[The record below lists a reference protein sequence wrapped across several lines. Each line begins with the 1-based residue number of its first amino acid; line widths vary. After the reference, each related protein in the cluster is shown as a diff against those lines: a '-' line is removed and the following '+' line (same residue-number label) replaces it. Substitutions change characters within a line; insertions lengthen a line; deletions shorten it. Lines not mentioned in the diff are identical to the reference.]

1 MLLGLD
7 ISSSIIGYTVLDE
20 NGELLENECI
30 RLERFKDFFVKV
42 KNTKNKLQ
50 EIAKKYKI
58 DHVYIEESLQ
68 AFTAG
73 KSSAM
78 TIQALSKINGT
89 VSWLCYEMFDITP
102 EYISAGTAR
111 KFCKI
116 KVPKGEKA
124 KPVVLSFVVDN
135 EPKFMLE
142 FTAKGNPVP
151 GSFDKA
157 DSYVIAKAGSILCQM
172 NKN

>member
-7 ISSSIIGYTVLDE
+7 ISSSIIGYTILDDS
-20 NGELLENECI
+20 GQMLECECI
-30 RLERFKDFFVKV
+30 RLERFKDFFIKV
-42 KNTKNKLQ
+42 KNVKNKLL
-50 EIAKKYKI
+50 ELSKKFKI
-58 DHVYIEESLQ
+58 EHVYIEESLQ

-89 VSWLCYEMFDITP
+89 VSWLCYEIFDVNP
-102 EYISAGTAR
+102 EYVSAGTAR

-116 KVPKGEKA
+116 KVPRGEKA
-124 KPVVLSFVVDN
+124 KPVVLAFVVDS
-135 EPKFMLE
+135 EPKFVLE

-172 NKN
+172 NKK

>member
-7 ISSSIIGYTVLDE
+7 ISSSIIGYTILDDE
-20 NGELLENECI
+20 GQMLECECI
-30 RLERFKDFFVKV
+30 RLERFKDFFIKV
-42 KNTKNKLQ
+42 KNVKNKLL
-50 EIAKKYKI
+50 ELSKKFKI
-58 DHVYIEESLQ
+58 EHVYIEESLQ

-89 VSWLCYEMFDITP
+89 VSWLCYEIFDVTP
-102 EYISAGTAR
+102 EYVSAGTAR

-124 KPVVLSFVVDN
+124 KPVVLAFVVDN
-135 EPKFMLE
+135 EPKFALE

-157 DSYVIAKAGSILCQM
+157 DSYVIAKAGNILCQM
-172 NKN
+172 NKK

>member
-1 MLLGLD
+1 MILGLD
-7 ISSSIIGYTVLDE
+7 ISSSIIGYTVLNDE
-20 NGELLENECI
+20 NDLVECECI
-30 RLERFKDFFVKV
+30 RLEKFKDFFIKV
-42 KNTKNKLQ
+42 KNVKNKLQ
-50 EIAKKYKI
+50 ELAKRFKI
-58 DHVYIEESLQ
+58 DNVYIEESLQ

-89 VSWLCYEMFDITP
+89 VSWLCYEIFDVTP

-124 KPVVLSFVVDN
+124 KPVVLAFVVDN
-135 EPKFMLE
+135 EPQFALE

-172 NKN
+172 NKK

>member
-7 ISSSIIGYTVLDE
+7 ISSSIIGYTILDE
-20 NGELLENECI
+20 NGQMLECECI
-30 RLERFKDFFVKV
+30 RLEKFKDFFIKV
-42 KNTKNKLQ
+42 KNVKNKLLELSKKF
-50 EIAKKYKI
+50 EIEY
-58 DHVYIEESLQ
+58 VYIEESLQ

-89 VSWLCYEMFDITP
+89 VSWLCYEIFDVTP
-102 EYISAGTAR
+102 EYVSAGTAR

-124 KPVVLSFVVDN
+124 KPVVLAFVVDN
-135 EPKFMLE
+135 EPQFALE
-142 FTAKGNPVP
+142 FTVKGNPVP

-172 NKN
+172 NKK